1 MRAGAALA
9 AALGLAVGM
18 APAATAGSATAG
30 PAAAAEAR
38 TVKVTSFDGTEIVTN
53 FFPARNLGA
62 GEQAPTVLVG
72 PGWSAPGDRTGE
84 TRSSDAGGVVG
95 TGTLRDNGYNVVT
108 WDPRG
113 FGGSG
118 GEANVN
124 HADLEGRDVSA
135 LIGWIAEQPEARLDR
150 AGDPRVGMAGGSY
163 GGGAQFITA
172 AADRRVDAII
182 PSIAW
187 SSLTGSL
194 YPDDA
199 YKAGWAGILC
209 AGGMA
214 GTNRV
219 AAPVRSSCVS
229 GATTGTMSAE
239 DEAWYAERGPGD
251 LVRRIEAPT
260 LILQGTVDTLFPLDE
275 AVANYERLRR
285 AGTPVKMAWF
295 CGGHGACASDPGPAG
310 HIEKISLAWFSRHLK
325 GERRTDTGP
334 AFEYVDNTGVWRG
347 ASRYPLFPSGL
358 LHGSGKGELQVRP
371 GDTSGLPTAARPAAK
386 AVNVQIKAPRT
397 EGQLVG
403 APRVILAYRGEAEAG
418 SPTTTFVYAQLVDE
432 RTGVVVGNQATPI
445 PVRLDGRAHLVSR
458 ELETIAWRAARDS
471 RLTLQITSGTAL
483 YTPQR
488 ATADLDLRV
497 TVTLPLTRPA
507 APVTP

>member
-1 MRAGAALA
+1 MRMRAGTVLA
-9 AALGLAVGM
+9 AALGLAAGA
-18 APAATAGSATAG
+18 APAVAAES
-30 PAAAAEAR
+30 AAAAEAR
-38 TVKVTSFDGTEIVTN
+38 TVKVTSFDGTEIVTH
-53 FFPARNLGA
+53 FFPARNLA
-62 GEQAPTVLVG
+62 DGERAPTVLVG

-84 TRSSDAGGVVG
+84 TRSSDSGGVVG
-95 TGTLRDNGYNVVT
+95 TGVLRDNGYNVVT

-124 HADLEGRDVSA
+124 HADKEGRDVSA
-135 LIGWIAEQPEARLDR
+135 LIDWIAQQPEVRLDR

-163 GGGAQFITA
+163 GGGAQFVTA
-172 AADRRVDAII
+172 AADHRLDALV

-187 SSLTGSL
+187 NSLISSL
-194 YPDDA
+194 YPGGA

-219 AAPVRSSCVS
+219 DAHVRSACVS
-229 GATTGTMSAE
+229 GATTGAMSPE
-239 DEAWYAERGPGD
+239 DAAWYGERGPGG

-275 AVANYERLRR
+275 AVANYEHLLR

-310 HIEKISLAWFSRHLK
+310 HIEKMSLNWFSRYLK
-325 GERRTDTGP
+325 GERTATGP
-334 AFEYVDNTGVWRG
+334 AFEYVDDTGTWRG
-347 ASRYPLFPSGL
+347 ASGYPLPREGALRASGQGVL
-358 LHGSGKGELQVRP
+358 EIRP
-371 GDTSGLPTAARPAAK
+371 GDTSGTPTAARPAAK
-386 AVNVQIKAPRT
+386 AVTARVKSPRT
-397 EGQLVG
+397 EGQVVG
-403 APRVILAYRGEAEAG
+403 APEVRLVYRGKATGGPA
-418 SPTTTFVYAQLVDE
+418 TTFVYAQIVDE

-445 PVRLDGRAHLVSR
+445 PVRLDGRPRTVSL
-458 ELETIAWRAARDS
+458 ELETIAWRVARDS

-488 ATADLDLRV
+488 ATADLTLQA
-497 TVTLPLTRPA
+497 TVTLPLARPGIR
-507 APVTP
+507 VTP